1 MHRAGKVAG
10 GEYFMYRDLIWIHS
24 SVKPGVC
31 GLESVP
37 EHLVGVR
44 GSLSRNAL
52 KSSEAEDLLMGVFCL
67 F

>member
-24 SVKPGVC
+24 LVKAGVC
-31 GLESVP
+31 GLERVP
-37 EHLVGVR
+37 ESLAGVR

-52 KSSEAEDLLMGVFCL
+52 KSSAVEDLLMGVFCL